1 MRVRLLVLAML
12 CACNEPLIE
21 PLAGGGD
28 SRVELHAFAASP
40 DGDRLATI
48 EWVEGGGAAGYVGY
62 RVRVAVHDTEWRTL
76 AFVRARDVH
85 VTWSANDELAITGSF
100 DDWDRT
106 QNEHTI
112 HAADA
117 DGLRVTMRAR

>member
-1 MRVRLLVLAML
+1 MRVRLILLAAL

-28 SRVELHAFAASP
+28 SHVELHAYAGS
-40 DGDRLATI
+40 GDRLATI
-48 EWVEGGGAAGYVGY
+48 EYVEGGGAAGYVGY
-62 RVRVAVHDTEWRTL
+62 RVNVAVRDHAWRTV
-76 AFVRARDVH
+76 AFVRARDLAISWH
-85 VTWSANDELAITGSF
+85 GDELVLTGSF

-112 HAADA
+112 HAADG
-117 DGLRVTMRAR
+117 DGIHVEMRSDH